1 MTEYLGIKEL
11 AAAIADASGAGGT
24 YRGRGNAS
32 DVASERTLKYYLAE
46 GLLPTPDKKRGV
58 SLVFERKHLLTVLA
72 IKKLQQL
79 GLATSV
85 IKEALDGKSEQ
96 ELDQIIKEGVRVKL
110 VGDPGEMDRFRK
122 MSPAELEG
130 EFGEAV
136 QRIEIASETN
146 AAAEYFERS
155 LREARGEE
163 PQIMFPRMASPSMP
177 AAASSIPAAEPDEG
191 FPASLSTFSA
201 PRIPPANVG
210 PSRDG
215 IDEEETVWRRFEIEP
230 GLELHVRDD
239 YETPKGFLVWRRL
252 LSRIKRL
259 LTR

>member
-1 MTEYLGIKEL
+1 MGNEREILGIKEL
-11 AAAIADASGAGGT
+11 AAAVADASEGPT
-24 YRGRGNAS
+24 SYRGRGNAS
-32 DVASERTLKYYLAE
+32 DVANERTLKYYLAE

-58 SLVFERKHLLTVLA
+58 SLVFERKHLLIVLA

-110 VGDPGEMDRFRK
+110 VDDPAEIKRFRG
-122 MSPAELEG
+122 MSEG
-130 EFGEAV
+130 ALHSEFGETV
-136 QRIEIASETN
+136 QKIEIASETN

-155 LREARGEE
+155 LREARRED
-163 PQIMFPRMASPSMP
+163 PQMMFSAMASQPMP
-177 AAASSIPAAEPDEG
+177 AAAFDVEEVMEFAGSMPSTPPPRGEPE
-191 FPASLSTFSA
+191 L
-201 PRIPPANVG
+201 VG
-210 PSRDG
+210 VADG
-215 IDEEETVWRRFEIEP
+215 ATDWRRFEIEP

-252 LSRIKRL
+252 LSRIKTL